1 MGNWVQW
8 ILHSLR
14 QLHKYSQNQ
23 TNTQYFLETYIATGS
38 HSSLHRGNIA
48 QVLHNSV
55 AVGMSMLS
63 QSLRHFECFW
73 FAVIHSGT
81 SALTL
86 DCPNFHL

>member
-1 MGNWVQW
+1 MGNWVQR

-14 QLHKYSQNQ
+14 QLHIHCQNQ
-23 TNTQYFLETYIATGS
+23 TNTQYLIETYITTCC
-38 HSSLHRGNIA
+38 HSSLHCGNIA
-48 QVLHNSV
+48 QMLHNSV
-55 AVGMSMLS
+55 AVGISMLS

-86 DCPNFHL
+86 DCPNFYL